1 MIIMSAYVVWH
12 LWKERNRR
20 GFDKKEASSDE
31 AVSLI
36 RADLQSQMVV
46 FREFFFEN
54 GLSGSSCLSGCFL
67 SFSFHPSC
75 FQLVKISHFF
85 NEKAEL
91 LPLSVKEKGTIDIL
105 MQTK

>member
-46 FREFFFEN
+46 FREFFFREWA
-54 GLSGSSCLSGCFL
+54 FR
-67 SFSFHPSC
+67 
-75 FQLVKISHFF
+75 
-85 NEKAEL
+85 E
-91 LPLSVKEKGTIDIL
+91 
-105 MQTK
+105 